1 MASTATENPPTQDC
15 PDLTHRDLRDDEF
28 WREIPGYA
36 TVSREIFT
44 DYRWQQQNTIS
55 NPHQLGEV
63 LGAMAPRSFLQDVC
77 DAAPYATMSLKLTP
91 YVVSLVDWSHP
102 YRDPLRLQF
111 VSVRS
116 QMVEDHPMLQFDPL
130 SEEDHSPMSGVVRRY
145 VDRALLVT
153 NNTCPTYCRF
163 CTRSYSVGKSTPA
176 LEKVVFRAGSKHWSA
191 VLEYIASHP
200 EIEDVLVSGGDC
212 CCLSP
217 GQIRQLGETLLSCEN
232 VRRLRFAT
240 RGPAVMPQLLLTH
253 NDWLDAL
260 TEVVELG
267 RKRGRSVVVHTHFN
281 HPNEITA
288 MSRDALARCFR
299 RGIIVRNQS
308 VLLSGVNDT
317 VEVMSLLIKR
327 LGFINVQ
334 PVYVHLHD
342 QVKGVEDL
350 RTTLQT
356 GITLEKNLR
365 GVTAGFHTPTFV
377 VDPPNGCGKRDIHS
391 YETYD
396 RETGVSVFTSPAM
409 HPNTYFTYF
418 DPLGRLGKGAQARW
432 ADPSQRELML
442 HRVLKMARTQ
452 HEST

>member
-1 MASTATENPPTQDC
+1 MATTPSNVRSENDV
-15 PDLTHRDLRDDEF
+15 DLTHRDLREDEF
-28 WREIPGYA
+28 WRVIPGYA
-36 TVSREIFT
+36 RVSREIFG
-44 DYRWQQQNTIS
+44 DFRWQQQNTIS
-55 NPHQLGEV
+55 SPQELSEV
-63 LGAMAPRSFLQDVC
+63 LGGTVPRSFLQDV
-77 DAAPYATMSLKLTP
+77 AEGSPLATMSLKMTP
-91 YVVSLVDWSHP
+91 YVVSLIDWNHP

-116 QMVEDHPMLQFDPL
+116 QLVRDHPMLRFDPL
-130 SEEDHSPMSGVVRRY
+130 SEAEHSPMLGVVRRY
-145 VDRALLVT
+145 VDRALFVA

-163 CTRSYSVGKSTPA
+163 CTRSYSVGRSTPA
-176 LEKVVFRAGSKHWSA
+176 LAKAAFRAGSKHWSD
-191 VLEYIASHP
+191 VLEYIKSHP

-212 CCLSP
+212 SCLSP
-217 GQIRQLGETLLSCEN
+217 NQIRRLGKTLLSCEN

-240 RGPAVMPQLLLTH
+240 KGPAVMPQLLLTH
-253 NDWLDAL
+253 NKWLDAL

-267 RKRGRSVVVHTHFN
+267 RERGSSVVVHTHFN

-308 VLLSGVNDT
+308 VLLSGVNDR

-342 QVKGVEDL
+342 LVKGVEDL

-396 RETGVSVFTSPAM
+396 RETGVAVFSSPAM
-409 HPNTYFTYF
+409 HPKSLFTYF
-418 DPLGRLGKGAQARW
+418 DPLCYLDRRVQARW
-432 ADPSQRELML
+432 ADPSERELML
-442 HRVLKMARTQ
+442 YRALKTARAQ

>member
-1 MASTATENPPTQDC
+1 MTRTSSTTSRIQD
-15 PDLTHRDLRDDEF
+15 PADLKHRDLREDEF
-28 WREIPGYA
+28 WRVIPGYA
-36 TVSREIFT
+36 QVSSEIFE

-55 NPHQLGEV
+55 TPQQLGEV
-63 LGAMAPRSFLQDVC
+63 LGKMAPRSFLEDVSKG
-77 DAAPYATMSLKLTP
+77 APFATMSLKVTP
-91 YVVSLVDWSHP
+91 YVVSLIDWHHP
-102 YRDPLRLQF
+102 YGDPLRLQF

-116 QMVEDHPMLQFDPL
+116 RIVEDHPMLQFDPL
-130 SEEDHSPMSGVVRRY
+130 SEADHSPIPGVVRRY

-153 NNTCPTYCRF
+153 NNACPTYCRF
-163 CTRSYSVGKSTPA
+163 CTRSYSVGRSTPA
-176 LEKVVFRAGSKHWSA
+176 LEKAAFRAGSKHWSTM
-191 VLEYIASHP
+191 LEYIKAHP

-212 CCLSP
+212 FCLSP
-217 GQIRQLGETLLSCEN
+217 GQIRRLGKSLLSCEN
-232 VRRLRFAT
+232 VRRLRFAS
-240 RGPAVMPQLLLTH
+240 RGPAVMPQMLLTH

-260 TEVVELG
+260 TEVAQLG
-267 RKRGRSVVVHTHFN
+267 RERGRSVVVHTHFN

-308 VLLSGVNDT
+308 VLLSGVNDS

-342 QVKGVEDL
+342 LVKGVEDL

-365 GVTAGFHTPTFV
+365 GMTAGFHTPTFV

-396 RETGVSVFTSPAM
+396 RETGVSVFSSPSM
-409 HPNTYFTYF
+409 HPNELFAYF
-418 DPLGRLGKGAQARW
+418 DPVGHLKPRFQARW

-442 HRVLKMARTQ
+442 HRALKMARAQ